1 MKKWEYKT
9 FQFNIESSNDST
21 DKSNETDLELAK
33 FGNEGWELVSVMPV
47 AARGIG
53 EGTQVAIAYFKREQ

>member
-9 FQFNIESSNDST
+9 FQFNIEVSSDLS
-21 DKSNETDLELAK
+21 DQKNEPAMELVK
-33 FGNEGWELVSVMPV
+33 FGNDGWELVSVMPV

>member
-9 FQFNIESSNDST
+9 FQFKIKVST
-21 DKSNETDLELAK
+21 DLSDQTNEPDMEVVK